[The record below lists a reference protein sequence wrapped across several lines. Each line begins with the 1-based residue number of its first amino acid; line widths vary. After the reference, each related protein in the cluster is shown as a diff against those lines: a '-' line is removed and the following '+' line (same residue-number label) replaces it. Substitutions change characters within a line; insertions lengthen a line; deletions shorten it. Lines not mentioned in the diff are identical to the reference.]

1 MKTHRL
7 KIIFIAFG
15 TIFLSSCTNLLYTSL
30 DVLRPAKVAFA
41 PEAKNLLIINNTVV
55 QPPEIGHVT
64 QMLNE
69 NPRDILL
76 QSDSLSVFCLGA
88 LTEELNGKNFFSS
101 VLLIPESKNKSG
113 NFNQIS
119 HLNADSVN
127 NLCFS
132 KNADA
137 ILSLDKIKVNDDLS
151 EFYLPETSTFLSTL
165 EVKYETSWSIYYPN
179 KPEIATLQFKDTVY
193 WESESYF
200 RKKGFNKLPNRG
212 DALIDGALNVGQ
224 KSVNRF
230 VPYWEKVD
238 RYFFNPYNKLMKR
251 GMDSVYVKN
260 WKSAIE
266 IWESA
271 LKKTNNKLIKAQ
283 ATNNIAI
290 AYEILGDIDKALEY
304 ATQSYYSLG
313 TLIFI
318 DSDSF
323 FRIAE
328 YINEL
333 TQRKNDIAK
342 LKIQLGE
349 Q

>member
-1 MKTHRL
+1 MKTHNL
-7 KIIFIAFG
+7 NILFIALASF
-15 TIFLSSCTNLLYTSL
+15 FLSSCTNLLYTSL

-41 PEAKNLLIINNTVV
+41 PEAKNLLIVNNTVV
-55 QPPEIGHVT
+55 QPPEIGHIT
-64 QMLNE
+64 QLLHE
-69 NPRDILL
+69 SPRNILL
-76 QSDSLSVFCLGA
+76 QTDSLSIFCLGA

-101 VLLIPESKNKSG
+101 VLLIPESKNEKG

-119 HLNADSVN
+119 RLSTDIVHD
-127 NLCFS
+127 LCFS
-132 KNADA
+132 QQADA
-137 ILSLDKIKVNDDLS
+137 ILSLDKIKVDDDLS
-151 EFYLPETSTFLSTL
+151 EFYLTETGTFLSTL

-179 KPEIATLQFKDTVY
+179 KPEIATIQFKDTVY

-200 RKKGFNKLPNRG
+200 RKKGMSELPNRE
-212 DALIDGALNVGQ
+212 DALVDGALNVGQ

-230 VPYWEKVD
+230 VPYWEKAD
-238 RYFFNPYNKLMKR
+238 RYFFNSHNKLMKK

-266 IWESA
+266 YWELA
-271 LKKTNNKLIKAQ
+271 IKKTKSTLTKAH

-290 AYEILGDIDKALEY
+290 AYEILGDIDKALDY

-313 TLIFI
+313 TLSFV
-318 DSDSF
+318 DYDSF
-323 FRIAE
+323 IRVAE

-333 TQRKNDIAK
+333 THRKKEIAL

-349 Q
+349 

>member
-1 MKTHRL
+1 MKTHNL
-7 KIIFIAFG
+7 KIIFIAFV
-15 TIFLSSCTNLLYTSL
+15 TVFLSSCTNLLYTSL

-41 PEAKNLLIINNTVV
+41 PEAKNLLIVNNTVV

-64 QMLNE
+64 QLLNE
-69 NPRDILL
+69 NPRNILL
-76 QSDSLSVFCLGA
+76 QSDSLSIFCLGA

-101 VLLIPESKNKSG
+101 VLLIPESKNNSR

-119 HLNADSVN
+119 TLNADSVHD
-127 NLCFS
+127 LCFAQ
-132 KNADA
+132 KADA

-151 EFYLPETSTFLSTL
+151 EYYLTETGTFLATL

-179 KPEIATLQFKDTVY
+179 KPEIATMQFKDTVY

-200 RKKGFNKLPNRG
+200 RKKGMSELPNRG
-212 DALIDGALNVGQ
+212 DALVDGALNVGQ

-230 VPYWEKVD
+230 VPYWEKAD
-238 RYFFNPYNKLMKR
+238 RFFFNPHNKLMKK

-266 IWESA
+266 YWESA
-271 LKKTNNKLIKAQ
+271 LKKTKSTWIKAQ

-290 AYEILGDIDKALEY
+290 AYEILGDIDKALDY

-313 TLIFI
+313 TLSFV
-318 DSDSF
+318 DYDSF
-323 FRIAE
+323 FRVAE

-333 TQRKNDIAK
+333 TQRKKDIAK

-349 Q
+349 